1 MRSSG
6 LYTFVAAVTA
16 FSTLGAGCATRADLE
31 RLRREQRET
40 RARVADL
47 QANMETVRRQVDT
60 TGEDDSTARALAA
73 TESLEA
79 RVATL
84 EDMIKNLA
92 TTQLSVPAAGV
103 ADGGPAAGLTNGVAR
118 TQAAKLA
125 WEREAASVQ
134 SGSLDADYQRG
145 LQLYREGQTEQAIRA
160 LREFVNKNP
169 KSDLADNAQFWLGEA
184 YYSRGDYNRAI
195 IELNEVLLKYPQ
207 GDQIPGALLALA
219 TAFANS
225 GDKIDARL
233 ILQKLVSDHPSS
245 EEAAIGR
252 DQLTALTN

>member
-1 MRSSG
+1 MTSSR
-6 LYTFVAAVTA
+6 LFTLLTVVAVTLA
-16 FSTLGAGCATRADLE
+16 NSGCATRADYE

-47 QANMETVRRQVDT
+47 QANMESVRRQVDT
-60 TGEDDSTARALAA
+60 DGEDDSSARALTAVG
-73 TESLEA
+73 TLEK
-79 RVATL
+79 RVAAL
-84 EDMIKNLA
+84 EDTMRNLA
-92 TTQLSVPAAGV
+92 TAQLSAPAA
-103 ADGGPAAGLTNGVAR
+103 AATDDGSVGGLTSGVAR

-125 WEREAASVQ
+125 WDREAAKLQ
-134 SGSLDADYQRG
+134 EGGLDADYQRG
-145 LQLYREGQTEQAIRA
+145 LQLYREGQTEQSIRT
-160 LREFVNKNP
+160 LRDYVNKNP
-169 KSDLADNAQFWLGEA
+169 KSELADNAQFWLGEA

-233 ILQKLVSDHPSS
+233 ILQKLVSDHPGS

-252 DQLTALTN
+252 DQLTALTD

>member
-6 LYTFVAAVTA
+6 LYTLLAAVTA
-16 FSTLGAGCATRADLE
+16 FLTLGAGCATRADLE

-47 QANMETVRRQVDT
+47 QANMETVRRLVDT

-79 RVATL
+79 RVTTL
-84 EDMIKNLA
+84 EDMFKNLA
-92 TTQLSVPAAGV
+92 TTQLSAPAAG
-103 ADGGPAAGLTNGVAR
+103 ATDGGLAGLTNGVAR

-134 SGSLDADYQRG
+134 SGSLDSDYQRG
-145 LQLYREGQTEQAIRA
+145 LQLYREGQTEQAIRT
-160 LREFVNKNP
+160 LRDYVNKNP